1 MKKVYPVLFTQNKEC
16 VLVEVPDLEIL
27 TEGKNMNDAIDMVR
41 DAIEL
46 KYVTME
52 DEKIEIAEPS
62 NILDIDISRGTF
74 ADEGQTILSMVDVN
88 PSEYRRRIDSKPVRR
103 NVSLPG
109 WLDYAAEKA
118 GINVSRVLQES
129 LIQKLGLQK
138 RS

>member
-1 MKKVYPVLFTQNKEC
+1 MKKVYPVLFTQTKEC

-27 TEGKNMNDAIDMVR
+27 TEGKNVNDAIDMVR

-62 NILDIDISRGTF
+62 NIWDINISSGTF

>member
-1 MKKVYPVLFTQNKEC
+1 MKKVYPVLFTQTKEC

-62 NILDIDISRGTF
+62 NILNIDISRGTF

-88 PSEYRRRIDSKPVRR
+88 PSEYRRRIDLKPVRR

>member
-1 MKKVYPVLFTQNKEC
+1 
-16 VLVEVPDLEIL
+16 
-27 TEGKNMNDAIDMVR
+27 
-41 DAIEL
+41 
-46 KYVTME
+46 
-52 DEKIEIAEPS
+52 
-62 NILDIDISRGTF
+62 
-74 ADEGQTILSMVDVN
+74 MVDVN

-109 WLDYAAEKA
+109 WLDHAAEKA